1 MIRWP
6 SPRSFHDHGDHLA
19 HQIVREDCDRLAAV
33 VSSLSQRDQEFV
45 RLYFIDGLSPQE
57 IAERLGLN
65 VKSVYTKKHRLTRQL
80 RESFATQRARA
91 ATPSSAVPVAA

>member
-1 MIRWP
+1 MALAEEL
-6 SPRSFHDHGDHLA
+6 HDHGDHLA

-33 VSSLSQRDQEFV
+33 VSSLSQRDQELV
-45 RLYFIDGLSPQE
+45 SSFIDGLSPQE

-91 ATPSSAVPVAA
+91 ATPSPAVPVAA